1 MELKKCLQCG
11 EKFKPHITNLK
22 RGHGKFCS
30 TKCWARFRHIQSLVT
45 KTCNVCGAVF
55 KGKKKRKVCSKK
67 CGTRWMVISRK
78 KRTTYGRK
86 KIIGN
91 LSKLETDIIRQLRDM
106 PEIFTKIKQI
116 LDARAMMIRVCGR
129 FIKEV
134 VNDGLGQEKS
144 RY

>member
-11 EKFKPHITNLK
+11 NDFKPHITNLK

-67 CGTRWMVISRK
+67 CGTKWMVLSRK
-78 KRTTYGRK
+78 KRTTYGKK
-86 KIIGN
+86 KIIGT
-91 LSKLETDIIRQLRDM
+91 LSKIEAAIIRQLREM
-106 PEIFTKIKQI
+106 PEIVAKIISI
-116 LDARAMMIRVCGR
+116 LDARSTMYRVYGKYV
-129 FIKEV
+129 KERV
-134 VNDGLGQEKS
+134 RDDL
-144 RY
+144 